1 MLWQAV
7 GNSCPGLSK
16 IGRFENI
23 RIAIVHQMKVNT
35 DVGRARIKM
44 RGFDARNCAP
54 GRQIF
59 DVFRDVGPIRS
70 SVPGEP
76 NQPVV
81 RARPNETLLNFR
93 RRNRKYHLAIKLSD
107 VVADQPSGR
116 NDAAGILCR
125 KIRADHRPALSAVG
139 RFENDLAAVVHGVVI
154 EWIDCQRRSP
164 MTAILQ
170 LVRRRI
176 KRVNPWTHGA
186 RSLGSGVPASHFV
199 AVATGPDNV
208 RIRWVRKGKSRFATS
223 HSPIPPGVND
233 AAIFERGGYA
243 RAAHVWSVLH
253 VAIHVV
259 KDLVIYGDV
268 IHMSDGEL
276 HTVESAPVQRRH
288 IYTAVA
294 CDDNPI
300 AFARINPD
308 IQLPPSPRPLPNP
321 SSP

>member
-1 MLWQAV
+1 
-7 GNSCPGLSK
+7 
-16 IGRFENI
+16 
-23 RIAIVHQMKVNT
+23 MKVNT

-44 RGFDARNCAP
+44 RGLDARNRAP

-93 RRNRKYHLAIKLSD
+93 RCNRKYHLAIKLSD

-125 KIRADHRPALSAVG
+125 KIRADHRPALSAIRG
-139 RFENDLAAVVHGVVI
+139 FENDLAAVVHGVVI
-154 EWIDCQRRSP
+154 ERIDCQRRSP

-170 LVRRRI
+170 LVRRRF
-176 KRVNPWTHGA
+176 KLVNPGA
-186 RSLGSGVPASHFV
+186 HRACPFGSGVPASQFV

-208 RIRWVRKGKSRFATS
+208 RIRWIWKGKSRFATS
-223 HSPIPPGVND
+223 HSPIPPGINY

-243 RAAHVWSVLH
+243 RAAHIWPVLH

-259 KDLVIYGDV
+259 RDLVVYSDV
-268 IHMSDGEL
+268 IHLSDGEL
-276 HTVESAPVQRRH
+276 HAVESAAVQGS
-288 IYTAVA
+288 
-294 CDDNPI
+294 
-300 AFARINPD
+300 D
-308 IQLPPSPRPLPNP
+308 I
-321 SSP
+321 

>member
-44 RGFDARNCAP
+44 RGLDARNRAP

-81 RARPNETLLNFR
+81 RARPNETLLNFG
-93 RRNRKYHLAIKLSD
+93 RRNRKYQLAIKLSD

-125 KIRADHRPALSAVG
+125 KIRADYRPTLSAVG

-154 EWIDCQRRSP
+154 ERIDCHRRGP

-176 KRVNPWTHGA
+176 KRVNPGTHRA
-186 RSLGSGVPASHFV
+186 RSFGSGVPASHFV

-208 RIRWVRKGKSRFATS
+208 RIGWIRKGKSRFATA
-223 HSPIPPGVND
+223 HSAIPSGINY

-259 KDLVIYGDV
+259 RDLVIYGDV
-268 IHMSDGEL
+268 IHLSDGEL
-276 HTVESAPVQRRH
+276 HTVESA
-288 IYTAVA
+288 AVHSS
-294 CDDNPI
+294 
-300 AFARINPD
+300 D
-308 IQLPPSPRPLPNP
+308 I
-321 SSP
+321 